1 MLAAHTT
8 YLRWVRSKTPWR
20 IEDKTPMRDGSG
32 TGHRRFGD
40 RGEEVCTG
48 PRRNAE
54 PVLRRCSRRRTRSRP
69 GRPGQSHSTSL
80 TFRADLR
87 LGDQAQLPD
96 GAFLDVCRHSDHFQ
110 PARRLA
116 TRAPAESKKIS
127 TDGGR
132 LISSERLSPG
142 EGCARSLE
150 PLALGGARPGG
161 RRSPATASARPA
173 PPLRCP
179 HLSCVAG
186 AFGSSGGGWQPRSIR
201 YLANASRSR
210 SGWNGSV
217 PPFRSC
223 ASRSR
228 S

>member
-8 YLRWVRSKTPWR
+8 YVLGVRSKTPVADR
-20 IEDKTPMRDGSG
+20 EQDPDARRGSG
-32 TGHRRFGD
+32 TGHRRLGD

-48 PRRNAE
+48 TRSDAE

-69 GRPGQSHSTSL
+69 GRPGQSHSTSR

-116 TRAPAESKKIS
+116 TRAPADGKKN
-127 TDGGR
+127 TYGGR
-132 LISSERLSPG
+132 LISSQRLSPG

-150 PLALGGARPGG
+150 PLALGGGRPGG

-179 HLSCVAG
+179 HLACVAG

-217 PPFRSC
+217 PSFRSC
-223 ASRSR
+223 ATRSR